1 MYNPWSVIQY
11 FQEGCKVGAYWVNTS
26 GNGIIRKM
34 LSGME
39 QEQAE
44 DLHRLMEWKTVAK
57 QVSEGVIYEDIGRNS
72 DDLYT
77 LLLNAGYL
85 KCVRI
90 RDDLYGQEA
99 ELKIPNKEIYSLFGW
114 EILANMMSGGAVSG
128 LRG

>member
-1 MYNPWSVIQY
+1 
-11 FQEGCKVGAYWVNTS
+11 
-26 GNGIIRKM
+26 M

-39 QEQAE
+39 QERAE

-57 QVSEGVIYEDIGRNS
+57 QVSEGVIYEDICRNS
-72 DDLYT
+72 DDLYI

-99 ELKIPNKEIYSLFGW
+99 ELKIPNKEIYSLFGR

>member
-1 MYNPWSVIQY
+1 MVKRYDGYNFSGADMYNPWSVIQY

-39 QEQAE
+39 QERAE

-57 QVSEGVIYEDIGRNS
+57 QVSEGGIYEDIVRNS

-77 LLLNAGYL
+77 LFGIKVEL
-85 KCVRI
+85 
-90 RDDLYGQEA
+90 DLINGTA
-99 ELKIPNKEIYSLFGW
+99 ELSSVTMKK
-114 EILANMMSGGAVSG
+114 
-128 LRG
+128 